1 MDLVGLDR
9 LIPAL
14 GIRIA
19 RRDLPEGAHLFR
31 QGDPARA
38 VFVVERG
45 RVALVRH
52 APDGAPVVLHVARG
66 GDSVAEASLFSDTYH
81 CDAIAE
87 IASRVAVVP
96 KGPLKAALAR
106 DPALA
111 QAMMA
116 RLARQVQALRARL
129 ELRNIKSARERTWQM
144 LLIAAGGEANT
155 VTFDRP
161 LKDLAAE
168 IGLTHEAFYRALAEL
183 AREGRIERERRRVRI
198 VGNSPES

>member
-9 LIPAL
+9 LIPTL
-14 GIRIA
+14 GVRIA
-19 RRDLPEGAHLFR
+19 RRELPAGGYLFR

-52 APDGAPVVLHVARG
+52 AQDGAPVVLHVARG
-66 GDSVAEASLFSDTYH
+66 GDSLAEASLFSDTYH

-96 KGPLKAALAR
+96 KAPLKAALAR

-111 QAMMA
+111 QTMMA

-144 LLIAAGGEANT
+144 LTIAAGGEANT

-183 AREGRIERERRRVRI
+183 AREGRIVRDRRRIRI
-198 VGNSPES
+198 VGEKE